1 MSGKN
6 MSSNDASIE
15 KELGQLKEKVEE
27 LSLELRHVIA
37 LLHTSQTV
45 TSNRSDLFDLLR
57 GEAREKA
64 ATRLDS
70 GMTKRCDMRK
80 ECRSRFMGF
89 LDDNMDLLD
98 LPRIDEEDINVR
110 IELLESIKA
119 KGILGRCDG
128 CFTEVGTLFQQQMDL
143 MRSLKLYRS
152 REDMRSSIYTLPE
165 MEVVK
170 TLLEPLSNGQ
180 RLSILK
186 SLAKTPRSFSE
197 LSSLTS
203 LRGGNLLFH
212 LQRLMTSGM
221 ISQRS
226 GRGDYALSERGMKA
240 LEMIN
245 DLYQRTLNTED
256 VRLANGEAKRT
267 PERSLKVGQMDDIY
281 VEKGRMGPSPP
292 ANSLNSEH
300 GHARQTVSK

>member
-1 MSGKN
+1 
-6 MSSNDASIE
+6 MSSKNASIE
-15 KELGQLKEKVEE
+15 RELGQLKDRVEE

-37 LLHTSQTV
+37 LLRTSQTV
-45 TSNRSDLFDLLR
+45 SSNRSDLFDLLR

-89 LDDNMDLLD
+89 LDDNLELLD
-98 LPRIDEEDINVR
+98 LPRIDEEEINAR

-119 KGILGRCDG
+119 KGVLGRCDG

-152 REDMRSSIYTLPE
+152 REDVRNSIDILPE
-165 MEVVK
+165 TEVVK

-203 LRGGNLLFH
+203 LKGGNLLFH
-212 LQRLMTSGM
+212 LQRLTTSGM

-245 DLYQRTLNTED
+245 DLYQRTVNTEN
-256 VRLANGEAKRT
+256 VRLANDEAKRT
-267 PERSLKVGQMDDIY
+267 PVNSLKTRQMNDIY
-281 VEKGRMGPSPP
+281 VNKGRMIPNPP